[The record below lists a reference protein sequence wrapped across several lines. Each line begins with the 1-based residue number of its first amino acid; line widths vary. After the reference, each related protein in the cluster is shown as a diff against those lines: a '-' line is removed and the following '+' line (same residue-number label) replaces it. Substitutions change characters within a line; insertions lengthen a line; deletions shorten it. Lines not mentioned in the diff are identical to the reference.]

1 MLATVTLFTGATEPC
16 ALPDGYSDFT
26 LIVRDGAAIAAKN
39 VYTAIA
45 IGGDLVGWPGS
56 TFAQGLAALLDAR
69 SEPWYAACPLGEAC
83 FDPARAG
90 ATPTSLDAKTC
101 TTRTA
106 AAEVLSRR
114 TDGGSD
120 DKLCVAN
127 RSWTCGG
134 GGTPASDADL
144 VRAAKAMSPAL
155 LPVGI
160 QVRKS
165 T

>member
-1 MLATVTLFTGATEPC
+1 MLATITLFSSGATEPC

-26 LIVRDGAAIAAKN
+26 LIVR
-39 VYTAIA
+39 
-45 IGGDLVGWPGS
+45 
-56 TFAQGLAALLDAR
+56 
-69 SEPWYAACPLGEAC
+69 
-83 FDPARAG
+83 G

-114 TDGGSD
+114 MDGGSD

-144 VRAAKAMSPAL
+144 VRAAEAMRPAL
-155 LPVGI
+155 LPVGVVFRA
-160 QVRKS
+160 VR
-165 T
+165 